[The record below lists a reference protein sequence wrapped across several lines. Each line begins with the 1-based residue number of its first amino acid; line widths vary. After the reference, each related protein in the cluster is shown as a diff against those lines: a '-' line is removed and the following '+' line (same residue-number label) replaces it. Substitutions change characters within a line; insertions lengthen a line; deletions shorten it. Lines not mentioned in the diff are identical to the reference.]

1 MIIDMHCH
9 YDMIPNPENYL
20 RQHEIA
26 GDIIIGM
33 TNAPTHFEIGFPHI
47 KGYNNIRLA
56 LGFHPQLAKENQSE
70 LLKFSSLLSRT
81 SYIGEIGLDF
91 SKYFIDSKSIQ
102 LESFDYICACL
113 SDQKKIISIHS
124 RMAEREIIER
134 LKKYNIST
142 PIFHWYTGPLGL
154 IPQII
159 ELGGYFSV
167 NEAMTTS
174 EKGRRII
181 SNIPLNRILTESDA
195 PYNKKGNIIAALS
208 NLHIDES
215 IVYENFKCLLKTI
228 K

>member
-47 KGYNNIRLA
+47 KEYNNIRLS

-70 LLKFSSLLSRT
+70 LLKFSSLLSKT

-91 SKYFIDSKSIQ
+91 NKYFINSKSIQ

-113 SDQKKIISIHS
+113 SGQKKIISIHS
-124 RMAEREIIER
+124 RMAEREVIKI
-134 LKKYNIST
+134 LGKYSIST

-167 NEAMTTS
+167 NEAMTLS
-174 EKGRRII
+174 EIGRKII
-181 SNIPLNRILTESDA
+181 SRIPLDRILTESDA
-195 PYNKKGNIIAALS
+195 PYNKKNNITLALN
-208 NLHIDES
+208 NLNIDS
-215 IVYENFKCLLKTI
+215 KVIYSNFKTLMNTI
-228 K
+228 R

>member
-1 MIIDMHCH
+1 MHCH

-113 SDQKKIISIHS
+113 SDQKKKS
-124 RMAEREIIER
+124 
-134 LKKYNIST
+134 
-142 PIFHWYTGPLGL
+142 
-154 IPQII
+154 
-159 ELGGYFSV
+159 
-167 NEAMTTS
+167 
-174 EKGRRII
+174 
-181 SNIPLNRILTESDA
+181 
-195 PYNKKGNIIAALS
+195 
-208 NLHIDES
+208 
-215 IVYENFKCLLKTI
+215 
-228 K
+228 